1 MNPIRKP
8 AAQLRW
14 CAAAFALTILLGLSC
29 FPVSAQDDPIAQ
41 RLSPNTFF
49 YLEWHGTPALSG
61 SRQNNHILQL
71 LHDPAFTSMLTAGVT
86 HGIADNAH
94 SVIAMMMPD
103 AVSLLDNPF
112 AWGVALNPEARKDSP
127 LDKAKAVATFLVYD
141 ATGKTDLIQ
150 KWKALS
156 QARGK
161 APVEVTRYD
170 FDGVTVEVRENQ
182 KSQTPAGTQTP
193 AKKNFTYSAQ
203 AGKYFLMS
211 DQKEIMEDLIGRFH
225 SAELP
230 SASIVQNPHY
240 AEFRK
245 FAGSD
250 PSLEFF
256 GRVPDISEWNLGDK
270 NAKTAEQFSQGTHLD
285 RVHVIGG
292 ALTFEGQATRFHG
305 AVLGDTSAGGPFDI
319 AGASS
324 AKFATLSMVD
334 AGPSFNITRINLEAT
349 YELIRNAIMSSLPPQ
364 QSAMVGAAE
373 AMAQGY
379 IGMSLMDALNLFT
392 GEFASGTSYSDQG
405 ESQQI
410 FAATIQKPDSVLRV
424 VRAVIGK
431 MIVSEDTSGSTTF
444 IDIAT
449 PYQDPKTH
457 MQRKKPY
464 YVAVTPQMLLVAPR
478 KQMLRDAIVRL
489 DTGTA
494 DPAQPSVMANPDFAG
509 LRSRLPDKLSGLS
522 ATDIGKIPWDKMLA
536 SVEDQMAQ
544 SAGPAS
550 GQAPTDLSWIK
561 PEVFLRYLH
570 ITVGGW
576 WKDANGVYLDSYIQ

>member
-1 MNPIRKP
+1 
-8 AAQLRW
+8 
-14 CAAAFALTILLGLSC
+14 
-29 FPVSAQDDPIAQ
+29 
-41 RLSPNTFF
+41 
-49 YLEWHGTPALSG
+49 
-61 SRQNNHILQL
+61 
-71 LHDPAFTSMLTAGVT
+71 
-86 HGIADNAH
+86 
-94 SVIAMMMPD
+94 
-103 AVSLLDNPF
+103 
-112 AWGVALNPEARKDSP
+112 
-127 LDKAKAVATFLVYD
+127 
-141 ATGKTDLIQ
+141 
-150 KWKALS
+150 
-156 QARGK
+156 
-161 APVEVTRYD
+161 
-170 FDGVTVEVRENQ
+170 
-182 KSQTPAGTQTP
+182 
-193 AKKNFTYSAQ
+193 
-203 AGKYFLMS
+203 
-211 DQKEIMEDLIGRFH
+211 
-225 SAELP
+225 
-230 SASIVQNPHY
+230 
-240 AEFRK
+240 
-245 FAGSD
+245 
-250 PSLEFF
+250 
-256 GRVPDISEWNLGDK
+256 
-270 NAKTAEQFSQGTHLD
+270 
-285 RVHVIGG
+285 
-292 ALTFEGQATRFHG
+292 
-305 AVLGDTSAGGPFDI
+305 
-319 AGASS
+319 
-324 AKFATLSMVD
+324 MVD